1 MNMADTSQER
11 REKIFAPRE
20 EMPERQDQIETGVQS
35 GVDLRVGKEVS
46 ERVRTVEGVED
57 AEGAEVMGKVSE
69 DESRVSNKDLGGT
82 GGDSGTMDP
91 VKRREYLLKNMPP
104 EPKMRREIA
113 IEIKREI
120 NQLMRDVMKMK
131 RSPHGED
138 YHRMTNVMAKIREL
152 KGVLAGLVKASFETV
167 KTLWLRYVHGVM

>member
-1 MNMADTSQER
+1 MKMADTSQER
-11 REKIFAPRE
+11 REKIFAPGE
-20 EMPERQDQIETGVQS
+20 EPQKKDQIEAGVQS
-35 GVDLRVGKEVS
+35 RVDLGVGKEVS

-69 DESRVSNKDLGGT
+69 GESKVSDRDLGGAVGDA
-82 GGDSGTMDP
+82 GGMDP
-91 VKRREYLLKNMPP
+91 VKRREYLLENMPS
-104 EPKMRREIA
+104 EAKMRRAIA
-113 IEIKREI
+113 SEI
-120 NQLMRDVMKMK
+120 NKEINLLTRDVMRMK

-152 KGVLAGLVKASFETV
+152 KGILAGLVKASLETV